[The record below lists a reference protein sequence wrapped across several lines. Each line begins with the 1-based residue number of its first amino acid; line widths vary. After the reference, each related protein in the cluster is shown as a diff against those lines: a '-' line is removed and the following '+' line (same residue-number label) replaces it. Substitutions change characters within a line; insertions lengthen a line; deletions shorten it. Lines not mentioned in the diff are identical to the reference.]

1 MKPCALALLV
11 FVGLA
16 QAGEPQ
22 LLVQARLV
30 PGDAVVVGETLQL
43 QVDVLTDSWFTR
55 GASLPELSLAGTDVM
70 PPNGEAEHLS
80 QTIQGQTFSGLRYT
94 YRMTPTQAQVFSIA
108 PLTVRATPAQ
118 ASHELSGQTPA
129 LTFSASLPEGFSPGE
144 PVLAASALRLSQSL
158 TPPGGPFKVGD
169 SLTRS
174 VTLQADGTPGLA
186 LPAPPQ
192 ASVAGLGAYPQTPQ
206 VSNLDDGRG
215 GFTGG
220 ERIDQVSYR
229 IEREGDYEL
238 PAIRVKWWD
247 SLNRKT
253 RFSELPAVTFK
264 ATASSSYTPVFS
276 IVDDLRQMGQPTR
289 LRLPAT
295 LLAGAGLLLLAV
307 VLSVN
312 RHRLHP
318 VLNATRQWL
327 RNRPPRKNY
336 GLRPLNPRHEKDV
349 QK

>member
-1 MKPCALALLV
+1 MKSCALALLV

-16 QAGEPQ
+16 QADEPQ

-30 PGDAVVVGETLQL
+30 PGDAVVVGEAVQL

-94 YRMTPTQAQVFSIA
+94 YRITPTQAQVFAIA
-108 PLTVRATPAQ
+108 PLTVRVTPAQ

-129 LTFSASLPEGFSPGE
+129 LTFRASLPEDFSPGE
-144 PVLAASALRLSQSL
+144 PVLAASALHLSQSL

-186 LPAPPQ
+186 LPAPLQ
-192 ASVAGLGAYPQTPQ
+192 GSVAGLDAYPQTPQ

-215 GFTGG
+215 GFNGG
-220 ERIDQVSYR
+220 QRIDRVSYR
-229 IEREGDYEL
+229 IQREGDFEL

-253 RFSELPAVTFK
+253 RFSELPAFTFK
-264 ATASSSYTPVFS
+264 ATASSGYTPVFS

-289 LRLPAT
+289 LRLPAFWLVGT
-295 LLAGAGLLLLAV
+295 AALLLAV
-307 VLSVN
+307 ALYLN
-312 RHRLHP
+312 RGRLLH
-318 VLNATRQWL
+318 VLNAVRHWL
-327 RNRPPRKNY
+327 RNRPPRKNH

-349 QK
+349 LK

>member
-1 MKPCALALLV
+1 MKPCALVLLM

-16 QAGEPQ
+16 QANEPQ

-55 GASLPELSLAGTDVM
+55 GASLPELNLDGTDVT
-70 PPNGEAEHLS
+70 PPNGEAGHLS

-94 YRMTPTQAQVFSIA
+94 YRITPTQAQAFSIA

-118 ASHELSGQTPA
+118 ASHELSGQTPV
-129 LTFSASLPEGFSPGE
+129 LTFRASLPEGFSPGE
-144 PVLAASALRLSQSL
+144 PILVASAVRLSQTL

-186 LPAPPQ
+186 LPAPPRG
-192 ASVAGLGAYPQTPQ
+192 SVAGLGAYPQTPQ

-215 GFTGG
+215 GFNGG
-220 ERIDQVSYR
+220 QRIDRVSYR
-229 IEREGDYEL
+229 IEREGDFEL

-247 SLNRKT
+247 SVNRQI
-253 RFSELPAVTFK
+253 RFGELPAVTFK

-295 LLAGAGLLLLAV
+295 LLVGIGLLLLAV
-307 VLSVN
+307 ALSVN
-312 RHRLHP
+312 RRRLLHAF
-318 VLNATRQWL
+318 NAMRQWKH
-327 RNRPPRKNY
+327 NRPPRKNY
-336 GLRPLNPRHEKDV
+336 GLRPLNPRHEKDF

>member
-1 MKPCALALLV
+1 MKPCALALLM

-16 QAGEPQ
+16 QADEPQ
-22 LLVQARLV
+22 LRVQARLV
-30 PGDAVVVGETLQL
+30 PGDAVVVGEAVQL

-94 YRMTPTQAQVFSIA
+94 YRITPTQAQAFSIA

-129 LTFSASLPEGFSPGE
+129 LTFRASLPEGFSPGE

-158 TPPGGPFKVGD
+158 TPSGGPFKVGD

-186 LPAPPQ
+186 LPAPPL

-215 GFTGG
+215 GFNGG
-220 ERIDQVSYR
+220 QRIDRVRYR
-229 IEREGDYEL
+229 IEREGDFEL

-247 SLNRKT
+247 SVNRKT

-276 IVDDLRQMGQPTR
+276 IVDDLKQMGQPTR
-289 LRLPAT
+289 LRLPAFW
-295 LLAGAGLLLLAV
+295 LVGAAVLLLAV
-307 VLSVN
+307 ALYVN
-312 RHRLHP
+312 RGRLLH
-318 VLNATRQWL
+318 VLNAVRYWL
-327 RNRPPRKNY
+327 RNRPPRQDY
-336 GLRPLNPRHEKDV
+336 GLRPLNPRHEKDF

>member
-1 MKPCALALLV
+1 MKSCALALLV

-16 QAGEPQ
+16 QADEPQ
-22 LLVQARLV
+22 LRVQARLV
-30 PGDAVVVGETLQL
+30 PGDAVVVGEAVQL
-43 QVDVLTDSWFTR
+43 QVDVLTDSWFTH

-70 PPNGEAEHLS
+70 PPNGEAGHLS

-94 YRMTPTQAQVFSIA
+94 YRITPTQAQVFSIA

-118 ASHELSGQTPA
+118 ASLELSGQTPA
-129 LTFSASLPEGFSPGE
+129 LTFRASLPEGFSPGE

-158 TPPGGPFKVGD
+158 TPSGGPFKVGD

-192 ASVAGLGAYPQTPQ
+192 GSVAGLDAYPQTPQ

-215 GFTGG
+215 GFNGG
-220 ERIDQVSYR
+220 QRVDRVSYR
-229 IEREGDYEL
+229 IQREGDFEL

-253 RFSELPAVTFK
+253 RFSELPAFTFK

-276 IVDDLRQMGQPTR
+276 IVDDLRQLGQPTR
-289 LRLPAT
+289 LRLPAFW
-295 LLAGAGLLLLAV
+295 LVGAAALLLAV
-307 VLSVN
+307 ALYVN
-312 RHRLHP
+312 RGRLLH
-318 VLNATRQWL
+318 VLNAVRHWL
-327 RNRPPRKNY
+327 RNRPPRKNH
-336 GLRPLNPRHEKDV
+336 GLRPLNPRHEKDF

>member
-1 MKPCALALLV
+1 MKRYALTLMLFTGLV
-11 FVGLA
+11 LA
-16 QAGEPQ
+16 DEPQ
-22 LLVQARLV
+22 LLVQTRLV
-30 PGDAVVVGETLQL
+30 PGDTVMVGEALQL
-43 QVDVLTDSWFTR
+43 QVDVLTNTWFTS
-55 GASLPELSLAGTDVM
+55 GATLAQLSLPGADITQPD
-70 PPNGEAEHLS
+70 GEAEHLS
-80 QTIQGQTFSGLRYT
+80 QTVQGQPFSGLRYT
-94 YRMTPTQAQVFSIA
+94 YRITPTLAQNFTVA

-129 LTFSASLPEGFSPGE
+129 LTFRASLPEGFSPGE

-158 TPPGGPFKVGD
+158 TPSGSPFKVGD

-186 LPAPPQ
+186 LPAPPL

-215 GFTGG
+215 GFNGG
-220 ERIDQVSYR
+220 QRIDRVRYR
-229 IEREGDYEL
+229 IEREGDFEL

-247 SLNRKT
+247 SVNRKT

-276 IVDDLRQMGQPTR
+276 IVDDLKQMGQPTR
-289 LRLPAT
+289 LRLPAFW
-295 LLAGAGLLLLAV
+295 LVGAAALLLAV
-307 VLSVN
+307 ALYVN
-312 RHRLHP
+312 RGRLLH
-318 VLNATRQWL
+318 VLNAVRHWL
-327 RNRPPRKNY
+327 RNRPPRQKY
-336 GLRPLNPRHEKDV
+336 GLRPLNPRHEKDF